1 MTATD
6 SGDVEFLEGYAWP
19 VRREH
24 RDFLEHNC
32 FDTGSTFHSDPAAY
46 GAGWQRPRYS
56 LQVEG
61 PTGVLSAKAAEANL
75 ELTLRCRWHDW
86 GRGEVRQLSAL
97 AGAVMALLRTG
108 EVEPFL
114 SSATD
119 LWRALEGEA
128 G

>member
-1 MTATD
+1 MTGAD
-6 SGDVEFLEGYAWP
+6 SDAGGFLDGYAWP

-24 RDFLEHNC
+24 REFLQHNC
-32 FDTGSTFHSDPAAY
+32 FDTGSTFHSDAAAY
-46 GAGWQRPRYS
+46 GSGWQRPSYS

-75 ELTLRCRWHDW
+75 ELLLRCRWHDW
-86 GRGEVRQLSAL
+86 GAHEVRQLSAT

-108 EVEPFL
+108 EADEFL

-119 LWRALEGEA
+119 LWRSLEGDS